1 RAGLAAKPLERRARD
16 EGDGAAA
23 VKPVDRVRVGPEQ
36 RQRLADVTRER
47 LLPGPEDGTGRVL
60 LPVQNRVDRVAE
72 LDDAVDALAVREDER
87 QAARLL
93 VPLGADSYQR
103 PVALV
108 VDEPP
113 FGVDEPEAAVAPDA
127 SALEHDLVGVHE
139 PERLDG

>member
-1 RAGLAAKPLERRARD
+1 M
-16 EGDGAAA
+16 
-23 VKPVDRVRVGPEQ
+23 
-36 RQRLADVTRER
+36 TRER

-139 PERLDG
+139 PERLDGRDRDADDATGHLLNLAVGGVRLREAVPDTACGSAPASGA